1 MQHCPLDPTRSP
13 TPRHAPFR
21 LARSRWFSLSP
32 QPLPVNRSSRRPSVA
47 TSTTSFSIIII
58 IIIIIV
64 IITTVTLIVIS
75 GIDLGAAG
83 ILIDHL
89 RRFLI
94 SFDIAI

>member
-1 MQHCPLDPTRSP
+1 MQHCPLDPTRSS
-13 TPRHAPFR
+13 TPRHAPSR
-21 LARSRWFSLSP
+21 LARTRWFSLSP
-32 QPLPVNRSSRRPSVA
+32 QPLLVNRSSRRPSVA

-58 IIIIIV
+58 IIIII
-64 IITTVTLIVIS
+64 ITTVTLIVIS

-83 ILIDHL
+83 IIIDHL